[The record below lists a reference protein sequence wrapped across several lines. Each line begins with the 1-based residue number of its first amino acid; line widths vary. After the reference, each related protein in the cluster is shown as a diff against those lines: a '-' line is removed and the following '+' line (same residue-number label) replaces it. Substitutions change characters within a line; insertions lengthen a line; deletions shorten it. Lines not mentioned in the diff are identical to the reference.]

1 MSSNTSTFTPTPTP
15 ASKSTRGTYMSVN
28 GRNIYIES
36 CTLEDCLI
44 NFQPDEL
51 SPKMRERLVE
61 VFSPPG
67 GTTTTTGDAT
77 QTYISVAFDY
87 YAETAYNKEKYIL
100 SGFWNPTTSSYEF
113 EWIDYIR
120 IRIRIIYFVGCG
132 AQVLYKSNL
141 ATENFE
147 PNSLYCRIE

>member
-1 MSSNTSTFTPTPTP
+1 MSSNTPTSTSTSTPTP
-15 ASKSTRGTYMSVN
+15 APKSIRGTYMSVN

-36 CTLEDCLI
+36 HTLEDCLI
-44 NFQPDEL
+44 NFQPDEM

-67 GTTTTTGDAT
+67 VTTTTTTEDAT

-100 SGFWNPTTSSYEF
+100 SGFWNPTTSSYEL
-113 EWIDYIR
+113 EWIDYIILDY
-120 IRIRIIYFVGCG
+120 IR
-132 AQVLYKSNL
+132 LY
-141 ATENFE
+141 
-147 PNSLYCRIE
+147 

>member
-1 MSSNTSTFTPTPTP
+1 
-15 ASKSTRGTYMSVN
+15 MSVN

-36 CTLEDCLI
+36 RTLEDCLI
-44 NFQPDEL
+44 NFQPDEM

-67 GTTTTTGDAT
+67 ATMTDAT

-113 EWIDYIR
+113 E
-120 IRIRIIYFVGCG
+120 
-132 AQVLYKSNL
+132 
-141 ATENFE
+141 
-147 PNSLYCRIE
+147 